1 MVYIMSKMRAS
12 RRTKKLTTRRNHLS
26 EEFGYTSKAKG
37 RRPRLI
43 ITNCS
48 QINRTIS
55 THRIFWGSPRLT
67 RPKYRSAAP
76 HGRSAAG
83 ATRTNRPPEE
93 FWPYSCGHGRWDE
106 SPAVH
111 ESALAIKP
119 DRPGTL
125 TWRGNLFMDPN
136 RPAEALARF
145 DGALA
150 QDQSV
155 WWRSAT
161 GVLHSRTSSASA
173 IGDHEGSFLADTY
186 ELEELVRY
194 YRAYETLTTHWR
206 RVSPPNVIL
215 EVQYEDVVADLEGQ
229 AGRVVAHRGL
239 EGRALPRLS
248 PNEKASARGKH
259 DASAP
264 TYLQKLRG
272 SLARM
277 WVFLQPLLCGL
288 HENPARRV
296 KASRSRAESQTGDTF
311 PK

>member
-12 RRTKKLTTRRNHLS
+12 RRTKKLTHASQPFKRGVRLHQQGKREAPEAHYNQLLANQPNH
-26 EEFGYTSKAKG
+26 FD
-37 RRPRLI
+37 
-43 ITNCS
+43 
-48 QINRTIS
+48 
-55 THRIFWGSPRLT
+55 
-67 RPKYRSAAP
+67 AP
-76 HGRSAAG
+76 HLLGVLRHQQGRNIEAPRHMGGAPRAQPAQIARLRNFGLIHAAM
-83 ATRTNRPPEE
+83 
-93 FWPYSCGHGRWDE
+93 GRWDE

-277 WVFLQPLLCGL
+277 
-288 HENPARRV
+288 
-296 KASRSRAESQTGDTF
+296 
-311 PK
+311 